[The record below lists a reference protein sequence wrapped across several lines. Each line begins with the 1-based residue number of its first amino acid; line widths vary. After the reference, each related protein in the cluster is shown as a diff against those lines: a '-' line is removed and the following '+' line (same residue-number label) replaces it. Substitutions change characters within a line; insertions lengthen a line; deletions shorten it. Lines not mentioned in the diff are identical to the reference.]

1 MKGRCWVGREAER
14 GQVDERK
21 SLEVGNG
28 GLSRRSAV
36 VRSSCL
42 VLGVGG
48 RRGRGREEGRN

>member
-48 RRGRGREEGRN
+48 RRGREEGRN